1 MSKVENHF
9 AGLPSVESTKAWRYN
24 DFAMSSFFS
33 LHRPLSL
40 VVPVPRASSAEEF
53 ASIFESR
60 HDAWH
65 NGNSAEGR
73 PEDMV
78 YALHPFFQEPS
89 PSSFGG
95 QESAFGEDGQDSII
109 SFDDVKH
116 LDGATNAK
124 SFDDMMGRFQHIPFR
139 APPPPQPF
147 VADKPVSSK
156 KRRDRD
162 ALKEKTMKVLNG
174 LKTAERT
181 FQTLLTMTE
190 ATSQDGQKFYIAE
203 RGPIVELESSEA
215 QPAEEQSTS
224 QIRSQ
229 SLRTRFT
236 RQTTTSYALPNRP
249 RQSVDGSRVFTQTVV
264 QRYIRRSPTKRPE
277 MVFISVKRQRK
288 LKMKK
293 HKYKKL
299 MKKTRTLRRKLDRQ

>member
-1 MSKVENHF
+1 
-9 AGLPSVESTKAWRYN
+9 
-24 DFAMSSFFS
+24 
-33 LHRPLSL
+33 
-40 VVPVPRASSAEEF
+40 
-53 ASIFESR
+53 
-60 HDAWH
+60 
-65 NGNSAEGR
+65 
-73 PEDMV
+73 MV
-78 YALHPFFQEPS
+78 
-89 PSSFGG
+89 
-95 QESAFGEDGQDSII
+95 
-109 SFDDVKH
+109 K
-116 LDGATNAK
+116 
-124 SFDDMMGRFQHIPFR
+124 
-139 APPPPQPF
+139 
-147 VADKPVSSK
+147 
-156 KRRDRD
+156 
-162 ALKEKTMKVLNG
+162 
-174 LKTAERT
+174 
-181 FQTLLTMTE
+181 
-190 ATSQDGQKFYIAE
+190 KFYIAE

>member
-1 MSKVENHF
+1 MLMNF
-9 AGLPSVESTKAWRYN
+9 PA

-33 LHRPLSL
+33 LHRPLAL
-40 VVPVPRASSAEEF
+40 IVPLPRPSSADEF

-73 PEDMV
+73 PEDVV
-78 YALHPFFQEPS
+78 YALNPLFQDTTASEL
-89 PSSFGG
+89 GN
-95 QESAFGEDGQDSII
+95 QEGASWTDSQEGII
-109 SFDDVKH
+109 SLEDAKH
-116 LDGATNAK
+116 LDGLTNAK
-124 SFDDMMGRFQHIPFR
+124 SFDDVMARFQHMPFR

-147 VADKPVSSK
+147 VGDKPVSK
-156 KRRDRD
+156 KRS
-162 ALKEKTMKVLNG
+162 AKEREAFKEQTMKVLNG

-203 RGPIVELESSEA
+203 RGPIVELPNAEA
-215 QPAEEQSTS
+215 EALEEQGTS
-224 QIRSQ
+224 RTRSQ
-229 SLRTRFT
+229 SSRLRSR
-236 RQTTTSYALPNRP
+236 RQNMTCQALPNRS
-249 RQSVDGSRVFTQTVV
+249 RQQAQGSRVFVQTVT
-264 QRYIRRSPTKRPE
+264 QRWIRKSPTKRPE